1 MVVATGISTVML
13 PTVGGTESL
22 RLNGPESPFEQ
33 EEQSQGKLGEGLVTD
48 QRRLRMKG
56 AHRQT
61 HLLSHGAVRACLMSP
76 RPLRCVDGHRLQNG
90 LRAPLTC

>member
-1 MVVATGISTVML
+1 MVVATVISTVVL
-13 PTVGGTESL
+13 PAAGGTESL

-33 EEQSQGKLGEGLVTD
+33 EEESQGKLGEGLVSD
-48 QRRLRMKG
+48 QRRPRMRG

-61 HLLSHGAVRACLMSP
+61 HMASRGCVRTRFTPAP
-76 RPLRCVDGHRLQNG
+76 PLRCVDGHRLQNG